1 MSVERVR
8 ITPNIMRLK
17 NASGTTIFDT
27 TNRYIKTT
35 LPGSIN
41 LAALAPAPFPSGRA
55 TLADGAGF
63 LYYLGSMQG
72 KTVDTTLTLP
82 TVSNPGYLQFR
93 TSMMSWAGGGIGPA
107 NYGRQGTLAQ
117 VKKNGTHLFNV
128 EHWLGRL
135 FPDSG
140 GPQQTSGIL
149 HNYQIT
155 DTSSNIISSPH
166 TISVAP
172 SDVISFV
179 YKWYLALD
187 TNTYPTIADFTIFY
201 YSDSDTLPLVVTA

>member
-8 ITPNIMRLK
+8 ITPNLMRLK
-17 NASGTTIFDT
+17 NSSGGVIFDT

-35 LPGSIN
+35 SPGSIN
-41 LAALAPAPFPSGRA
+41 LAAVSPAPFPNGRA

-93 TSMMSWAGGGIGPA
+93 TSMMSWGGGGNGPVGYA
-107 NYGRQGTLAQ
+107 RQGTLAQ
-117 VKKNGTHLFNV
+117 VKKNGTHLFNI
-128 EHWLGRL
+128 EHWVGRL
-135 FPDSG
+135 FPDTPST
-140 GPQQTSGIL
+140 TSGVI

-155 DTSSNIISSPH
+155 DTSSAIISSPH

-187 TNTYPTIADFTIFY
+187 ANTYRTIADFTIFY